1 MPAERELVRR
11 QAGQVEQEEKP
22 KRARFR
28 KAQRVKD
35 KTHQG
40 PFPAHKHAWRGKE
53 AHAQGGVSLQEEV
66 QSHRSEGLGD
76 AVMWRGEMRTSC
88 TS

>member
-35 KTHQG
+35 KTHQD
-40 PFPAHKHAWRGKE
+40 PLPAHKQVWK
-53 AHAQGGVSLQEEV
+53 GGEGRTPRAVSPFKK
-66 QSHRSEGLGD
+66 
-76 AVMWRGEMRTSC
+76 
-88 TS
+88 

>member
-35 KTHQG
+35 KTHQDPLARRTNKFG
-40 PFPAHKHAWRGKE
+40 REG
-53 AHAQGGVSLQEEV
+53 GGVGEGRTPRAVSPFKK
-66 QSHRSEGLGD
+66 RSRATD
-76 AVMWRGEMRTSC
+76 PRDWEML
-88 TS
+88 